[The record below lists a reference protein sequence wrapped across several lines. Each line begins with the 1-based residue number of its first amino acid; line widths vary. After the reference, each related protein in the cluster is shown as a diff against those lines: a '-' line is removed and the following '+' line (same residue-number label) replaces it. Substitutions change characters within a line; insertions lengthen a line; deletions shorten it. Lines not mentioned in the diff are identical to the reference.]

1 MGRAGSGPSGLSAGW
16 LWGSGPVLPGPA
28 SRDQGGDS
36 GLEGAVLGRCLQ
48 SLEIS
53 SPGRDRLQGP
63 DPQVSLP
70 GTDLVT
76 TGTAKSRSCLD
87 PLARRLTPPPTP
99 LLTCSCEDLR
109 VGVRSQGSGP
119 SSAARPRHGP
129 GRGLPSSSGPAVPC
143 PSDAVDG
150 QCDLEDP
157 TSSPMCEPPSAQ
169 RHRSAFLSLPRPDSG
184 PRNPNRTCGRWGAV
198 GGRPARG
205 ARRKPQRAAGPSV
218 TSGPRTAGGLG
229 HAARASER
237 EGAVPARAPAS
248 PPARGAGS
256 AVPRGAV
263 AGAPRATPPGGAAAG
278 RVSLRAQG
286 TERVP
291 TAGSEVLA
299 VRRAVGVGEPPE
311 ASRLTARAV
320 CEPAAPLPSARGPTS
335 GLAGR
340 PFFPA
345 SFALHLDIGTCPSLT
360 SR

>member
-1 MGRAGSGPSGLSAGW
+1 M
-16 LWGSGPVLPGPA
+16 LPGPA

-157 TSSPMCEPPSAQ
+157 ASSPMCEPPSAQ
-169 RHRSAFLSLPRPDSG
+169 RHRSAFLSLSRPDSG

-205 ARRKPQRAAGPSV
+205 ARRKPQRAAGPSA

-237 EGAVPARAPAS
+237 EGAVPAHAPAS
-248 PPARGAGS
+248 PPACGAGS

-263 AGAPRATPPGGAAAG
+263 AGAHAPRRTGDQL
-278 RVSLRAQG
+278 RDVSPSGLRAQK
-286 TERVP
+286 ESRRP
-291 TAGSEVLA
+291 ALRFWPSAGRSA
-299 VRRAVGVGEPPE
+299 WASPRKPA
-311 ASRLTARAV
+311 ASRRG
-320 CEPAAPLPSARGPTS
+320 PSASPPRLCPPRG
-335 GLAGR
+335 AR
-340 PFFPA
+340 PPA
-345 SFALHLDIGTCPSLT
+345 SPGAHSSPPRLRYTWTSAPAHL
-360 SR
+360 